1 MVQGVFRDGLG
12 EGSGRAQEGPGPGRK
27 MCTWDESGRCSD
39 VGFTH
44 GAWRHAGVRFPL
56 GGARA
61 SRPKN

>member
-1 MVQGVFRDGLG
+1 MVQGGFMEGLG
-12 EGSGRAQEGPGPGRK
+12 EGSGRAPGRVK